1 MVTVKAKPKIVII
14 GAGLGGALL
23 AIYLAKEGF
32 RVDLYERR
40 GDMREEPVERG
51 RSINMTL
58 ATRGLNALA
67 RAGVL
72 DEVMSNTIPL
82 RGRMIH
88 NEDGTCI
95 FQPYGRNNSEVI
107 HSIKRNQLN
116 STLMDAAERMP
127 EVRLFFNKRC
137 LSIDK
142 ENSRL
147 RVRDEQ
153 TGEESEVE
161 ADFIVG
167 ADGAFST
174 IRQQM
179 HRGLRA
185 QYAQEF
191 LEWGYKELTIP
202 SAGDGSHQ
210 IENDALHIWPRGDQ
224 MLLAMPNADGSFT
237 CTCILPFDGQA
248 PNFSSEWSDADIL
261 ELFQKKFSDAIPL
274 MPTLIE
280 DFRENQTMVMVTTHT
295 SPWYYKDRVVLIGD
309 ACHAVVPFYGQGMNA
324 AFEDCALLSEKLAES
339 GGENLEQ
346 VFREYQSER
355 KPNTDALA
363 LLSQQNFVE
372 LRKKIKSPLFVAR
385 KKVDIA
391 LNSLLPKTW
400 IPLYTMMSHTTMPYT
415 EAVRRFKKQSR
426 VARLLGLDI
435 VLLSVAGGAIIYD
448 CVRRWGREHRP
459 KDLTQMKLPA
469 AVSPAVTTADPQD

>member
-1 MVTVKAKPKIVII
+1 MVTVKAKPRIVII

-23 AIYLAKEGF
+23 AIYLAKHGF
-32 RVDLYERR
+32 CVDLYERR

-67 RAGVL
+67 SAGVL
-72 DEVMSNTIPL
+72 DEVMKNTIPL

-88 NEDGTCI
+88 NVDGTRT
-95 FQPYGRNNSEVI
+95 FQPYGRNNREVI
-107 HSIKRNQLN
+107 HSIKRKQLN
-116 STLMDAAERMP
+116 CTLMDAAVRMP
-127 EVRLFFNKRC
+127 GVNLFFNKRC
-137 LSIDK
+137 VSIDK
-142 ENSRL
+142 ERGSL
-147 RVRDEQ
+147 RVRDEV
-153 TGEESEVE
+153 TGEEAEAQ

-174 IRQQM
+174 VRQQM

-185 QYAQEF
+185 QYAQDF
-191 LEWGYKELTIP
+191 LEWGYKELAIP
-202 SAGDGSHQ
+202 PAHDGSHQ
-210 IENDALHIWPRGDQ
+210 IENDVLHIWPRGDQ

-237 CTCILPFDGQA
+237 CTCILPFGGEA
-248 PNFSSEWSDADIL
+248 PNFSSEWTEDEVL
-261 ELFQKKFSDAIPL
+261 GLFRKQFGDAIPL
-274 MPTLIE
+274 MPSLVE
-280 DFRENQTMVMVTTHT
+280 DFKSNQTMVMVTTHT

-324 AFEDCALLSEKLAES
+324 AFEDCALLSEKLAQSE
-339 GGENLEQ
+339 GQNLEQ
-346 VFREYQSER
+346 VFREYQRER

-363 LLSQQNFVE
+363 ELSQQNFVE

-391 LNSLLPKTW
+391 LNSLLPQMW
-400 IPLYTMMSHTTMPYT
+400 VPLYTMMSHTTMPYA
-415 EAVRRFKKQSR
+415 EAVRRFRKQSR

-435 VLLSVAGGAIIYD
+435 VLLSVAGGAIVYD
-448 CVRRWGREHRP
+448 CVKRWGRKHRP
-459 KDLTQMKLPA
+459 EVPAPQMKMP
-469 AVSPAVTTADPQD
+469 PAVAPAELQD

>member
-1 MVTVKAKPKIVII
+1 MATVKAKPRIVII

-23 AIYLAKEGF
+23 AIYLAKHGF

-72 DEVMSNTIPL
+72 DEVMKNTIPL

-88 NEDGTCI
+88 NEDGTRT
-95 FQPYGRNNSEVI
+95 FQPYGRNRSEVI
-107 HSIKRNQLN
+107 HSIKRNRLN
-116 STLMDAAERMP
+116 STLLDAAERLP
-127 EVRLFFNKRC
+127 EVSLFFNKRC
-137 LSIDK
+137 VSIDK
-142 ENSRL
+142 ERGRL
-147 RVRDEQ
+147 RVRDER
-153 TGEESEVE
+153 TGEEEEVQ

-185 QYAQEF
+185 QYAQDF
-191 LEWGYKELTIP
+191 LEWGYKELMIP
-202 SAGDGSHQ
+202 SAHDGSHQ
-210 IENDALHIWPRGDQ
+210 IENDVLHIWPRGDQ

-237 CTCILPFDGQA
+237 CTCILPFEGEE
-248 PNFSSEWSDADIL
+248 PNFSSEWSEADVLGLFRRQFGDAV
-261 ELFQKKFSDAIPL
+261 PL
-274 MPTLIE
+274 MPTLVD
-280 DFRENQTMVMVTTHT
+280 DFKSNQMMLMVTTYT
-295 SPWYYKDRVVLIGD
+295 APWYYKDRVVLIGD

-339 GGENLEQ
+339 GGQNLEQ
-346 VFREYQSER
+346 VFREYQRER

-363 LLSQQNFVE
+363 ELSQQNFVE

-385 KKVDIA
+385 KKVDIT
-391 LNSLLPKTW
+391 LNSLLPKMW
-400 IPLYTMMSHTTMPYT
+400 VPLYTMMSHTTMPYA
-415 EAVRRFKKQSR
+415 EAVRRFRKQSR

-435 VLLSVAGGAIIYD
+435 VLLSVAGGAIVYD
-448 CVRRWGREHRP
+448 CVKRWGRKHRP
-459 KDLTQMKLPA
+459 TVPSPQMQMPPTVAPA
-469 AVSPAVTTADPQD
+469 ESQD

>member
-1 MVTVKAKPKIVII
+1 MATVKAKPKIVII

-32 RVDLYERR
+32 SVDLYERR

-58 ATRGLNALA
+58 AARGLNALA

-72 DEVMSNTIPL
+72 DEVMKNTIPL

-88 NEDGTCI
+88 NEDGTRT
-95 FQPYGRNNSEVI
+95 FQPYGRNRREVI
-107 HSIKRNQLN
+107 HSIKRKQLN
-116 STLMDAAERMP
+116 CTLMDAAERMP
-127 EVRLFFNKRC
+127 GVNLFFNKRC
-137 LSIDK
+137 VSIDK
-142 ENSRL
+142 ERGSL
-147 RVRDEQ
+147 RVRDER
-153 TGEESEVE
+153 TGEESEVQ
-161 ADFIVG
+161 ADLIVG

-185 QYAQEF
+185 HYAQEF
-191 LEWGYKELTIP
+191 LDWGYKELTIP
-202 SAGDGSHQ
+202 PAGNGAHQ
-210 IENDALHIWPRGDQ
+210 IENDVLHIWPRGDQ

-237 CTCILPFDGQA
+237 CTCILPFEGES
-248 PNFSSEWSDADIL
+248 PNFSSEWSGDDVVG
-261 ELFQKKFSDAIPL
+261 LFRKRFEDAIPL
-274 MPTLIE
+274 MPTLVE
-280 DFRENQTMVMVTTHT
+280 DFKSNQTMVMVTTHT
-295 SPWYYKDRVVLIGD
+295 SPWHYKDRVVLIGD

-324 AFEDCALLSEKLAES
+324 AFEDCALLTEKLAAS
-339 GGENLEQ
+339 GGQNLEQ
-346 VFREYQSER
+346 IFREYQRER

-363 LLSQQNFVE
+363 ELSQQNFDE

-385 KKVDIA
+385 KKVDIT

-400 IPLYTMMSHTTMPYT
+400 VPLYTMMSHTTMPYA

-435 VLLSVAGGAIIYD
+435 VLLSVAGGTIVYD
-448 CVRRWGREHRP
+448 CVRRWSRKHQP
-459 KDLTQMKLPA
+459 KELAQIKLSA
-469 AVSPAVTTADPQD
+469 AVAPAESQD